1 MATIFEST
9 AINGL
14 TIRNRLVRS
23 ATWEGMCDPDGR
35 PTEKLCS
42 FYRKLAEGGIGL
54 LISGYTF
61 IRPEGK
67 QLPGKMGIHTDE
79 FAKDYEKLV
88 KTVHEAGGKIAVQIV
103 HAGGQAIPDNS
114 GHHPV
119 APSAVK
125 AAHYSIKPLEL
136 SRKEI
141 YEITEAFGEGARRA
155 KEYGFDAVQLHGA
168 HGYLINQF
176 MSPHTNLRKD
186 EYGGS
191 VENRSRF
198 ATEVYRN
205 VRGKVG
211 NDYPVMIKMNCAD
224 NMEGGLTIEDGIFI
238 AQKLSEAGMDAV
250 EVSSGNSA
258 SGIKNGPLRMKINK
272 PEKEAWNMEY
282 ARQVKAAV
290 NCPVMVVG
298 GFRSYDICEK
308 VIALEA
314 VDCVT
319 MSRPLIR
326 EPDLASR
333 WEKGDRS
340 PARCI
345 SCNRCFQPGVEEGGI
360 YCVVDKKEKTQ
371 RDT

>member
-35 PTEKLCS
+35 PTDKLCS
-42 FYRKLAEGGIGL
+42 LYRKLTLGGIGL
-54 LISGYTF
+54 LISGYAF
-61 IRPEGK
+61 VRPEGR
-67 QLPGKMGIHTDE
+67 QLPCKMGIHTDD

-88 KTVHEAGGKIAVQIV
+88 KTVHDSGGKIAIQIV
-103 HAGGQAIPDNS
+103 HAGGQAILDNS
-114 GHHPV
+114 GEQPV

-125 AAHYSIKPLEL
+125 AAHYSVEPREL
-136 SRKEI
+136 SAKEI
-141 YEITEAFGEGARRA
+141 QEIIDAFGESAQRA

-176 MSPHTNLRKD
+176 MSPHTNLRED

-191 VENRSRF
+191 IENRSRF
-198 ATEVYRN
+198 VTEVYRK

-224 NMEGGLTIEDGIFI
+224 NMDGGLTIEDGVYI
-238 AQKLSEAGMDAV
+238 AQKLSEAGMDAI

-258 SGIKNGPLRMKINK
+258 SGVKNGPLRMKINR
-272 PEKEAWNMEY
+272 PEKEAWNMDY

-290 NCPVMVVG
+290 KSPVMVVG
-298 GFRSYDICEK
+298 GFRSYDLCENA
-308 VIALEA
+308 VAQDA
-314 VDCVT
+314 VDYVT

-333 WEKGDRS
+333 WERGERS

-360 YCVVDKKEKTQ
+360 YCVVDKKEKA
-371 RDT
+371 